1 MSAMIPPDI
10 VQDGVAYWKAD
21 KVSAYFGGSP
31 TVGTLGVWRYRGEGP
46 KFVKLGGKREHRKTR
61 YPPRRLPGQG
71 GDRLGRTERAPA
83 ADSGRIEMW
92 CPITDEGM
100 SWPPADLI
108 EEFWDRICDRN
119 SQTANPYIYLLPY
132 AEQVDVDR
140 QNRKVSALVECASKA
155 DYRGGKPN

>member
-1 MSAMIPPDI
+1 
-10 VQDGVAYWKAD
+10 
-21 KVSAYFGGSP
+21 
-31 TVGTLGVWRYRGEGP
+31 
-46 KFVKLGGKREHRKTR
+46 
-61 YPPRRLPGQG
+61 
-71 GDRLGRTERAPA
+71 
-83 ADSGRIEMW
+83 MW

-119 SQTANPYIYLLPY
+119 SQTANPYICLPPY

>member
-1 MSAMIPPDI
+1 
-10 VQDGVAYWKAD
+10 
-21 KVSAYFGGSP
+21 
-31 TVGTLGVWRYRGEGP
+31 
-46 KFVKLGGKREHRKTR
+46 
-61 YPPRRLPGQG
+61 
-71 GDRLGRTERAPA
+71 
-83 ADSGRIEMW
+83 MW

-119 SQTANPYIYLLPY
+119 SQTANSYIYLLPY

>member
-1 MSAMIPPDI
+1 M
-10 VQDGVAYWKAD
+10 
-21 KVSAYFGGSP
+21 
-31 TVGTLGVWRYRGEGP
+31 
-46 KFVKLGGKREHRKTR
+46 
-61 YPPRRLPGQG
+61 
-71 GDRLGRTERAPA
+71 GRTERAPA

-140 QNRKVSALVECASKA
+140 QNRKVSALVEYASKA

>member
-46 KFVKLGGKREHRKTR
+46 KFVKLGGKREH
-61 YPPRRLPGQG
+61 
-71 GDRLGRTERAPA
+71 RAPA

>member
-1 MSAMIPPDI
+1 
-10 VQDGVAYWKAD
+10 
-21 KVSAYFGGSP
+21 
-31 TVGTLGVWRYRGEGP
+31 
-46 KFVKLGGKREHRKTR
+46 
-61 YPPRRLPGQG
+61 
-71 GDRLGRTERAPA
+71 
-83 ADSGRIEMW
+83 MW

-132 AEQVDVDR
+132 AEQV
-140 QNRKVSALVECASKA
+140 ECASKA